1 MRIQTPVEGF
11 TGEVVGVHFVDGFGE
26 TEDENAISYFI
37 RQGFGLD
44 GSASEDVEPE
54 SEPEAEAEP
63 ESEPEA
69 EAEPEPEAEAE
80 AEPEPEAE
88 AEPKAKK

>member
-26 TEDENAISYFI
+26 TEDENAIAYFI

-44 GSASEDVEPE
+44 GSAPEDVKP
-54 SEPEAEAEP
+54 
-63 ESEPEA
+63 
-69 EAEPEPEAEAE
+69 EPEPEAEAE
-80 AEPEPEAE
+80 ADAEADAEAE
-88 AEPKAKK
+88 AKK

>member
-11 TGEVVGVHFVDGFGE
+11 TGEVVGVYFVDGFGE
-26 TEDENAISYFI
+26 TEDENAIAYFI

-44 GSASEDVEPE
+44 GSAPEDVEP
-54 SEPEAEAEP
+54 
-63 ESEPEA
+63 
-69 EAEPEPEAEAE
+69 
-80 AEPEPEAE
+80 EPEPEAE

>member
-26 TEDENAISYFI
+26 TEDENAIAYFI

-44 GSASEDVEPE
+44 GSAPE
-54 SEPEAEAEP
+54 GTEPEAEAEV
-63 ESEPEA
+63 
-69 EAEPEPEAEAE
+69 EPEPEY
-80 AEPEPEAE
+80 EPED
-88 AEPKAKK
+88 